1 MVNLKVIVSPSE
13 DTWNVEIT
21 NIEETKTI
29 AMLKINKMIDDDKE
43 QLMER
48 TFSHQYVIVRTP
60 IPTFE
65 YNEFILTPR

>member
-1 MVNLKVIVSPSE
+1 MENLKVIVSPSE